1 MGMFSCREV
10 MRIFG
15 RTPPADDLRG
25 GATPVATDPRRPRDE
40 RRRRCTWSLATP
52 FFAARVRVTRTHWR
66 SARGRAR
73 TGAGRPR
80 SGGGGTA
87 TRAVSARLLDLL
99 APCADGA
106 EQTA

>member
-40 RRRRCTWSLATP
+40 RRRRCTLSLATP
-52 FFAARVRVTRTHWR
+52 FFAARVRVTRTYWR

-80 SGGGGTA
+80 RGGGAPRRELCPPDYLACSRRAPTA
-87 TRAVSARLLDLL
+87 TSR
-99 APCADGA
+99 
-106 EQTA
+106 